1 MRRIGLAALALA
13 LPLFAPTW
21 VGAEAAY
28 DADNTGKN
36 VRDREDRTLTPMDQS
51 NKKEDLDV
59 TATIRKALMDDD
71 TLSTNGRNVKVITR
85 DGIVTL
91 RGPVDS
97 DQERVAIARTAQSV
111 AGVRRVDNQLEINR
125 Q

>member
-13 LPLFAPTW
+13 LPLFAPAW
-21 VGAEAAY
+21 AGAEAAY

-59 TATIRKALMDDD
+59 TANIRKALMDDD

>member
-13 LPLFAPTW
+13 LSLSAPTW

-36 VRDREDRTLTPMDQS
+36 VRDREDRTVTPMDQS
-51 NKKEDLDV
+51 NKQEDLDL
-59 TATIRKALMDDD
+59 TASIRKALMDDD
-71 TLSTNGRNVKVITR
+71 TLSTNGRNVKIITR

>member
-1 MRRIGLAALALA
+1 MRRIGLAALALS
-13 LPLFAPTW
+13 LPLLAPTW
-21 VGAEAAY
+21 VGAETAY

-36 VRDREDRTLTPMDQS
+36 VRDREDRTVTPMDQS
-51 NKKEDLDV
+51 NRKEDLDV
-59 TATIRKALMDDD
+59 TASIRKALMDDD
-71 TLSTNGRNVKVITR
+71 TLSTNGRNVKIITR

-111 AGVRRVDNQLEINR
+111 AGVRRIDNQLEINA

>member
-13 LPLFAPTW
+13 LSFSAPTG
-21 VGAEAAY
+21 VGAEAAH

-36 VRDREDRTLTPMDQS
+36 VRDREERTVTPMDQS

-59 TATIRKALMDDD
+59 TANIRKALMDDD
-71 TLSTNGRNVKVITR
+71 TLSTNGRNVKIITR

-97 DQERVAIARTAQSV
+97 DQERVAIARTAQSI
-111 AGVRRVDNQLEINR
+111 AGVRRVDNQLEINA